1 MPGPDAEG
9 RPAGAAVAD
18 GRRCPVCGAGGGA
31 LVRALPGYD
40 VLECAACSVQY
51 ADPMRAAG
59 AGWYAGEGDYSSAL
73 GPAAAGTLRHVYG
86 DRLDRDARAA
96 DWLGPNHLA
105 FLAELPNRGGRLLDV
120 GCGEGT
126 FLRFAGRHY
135 DVRGIDLDE
144 RSVARAAET
153 LGDRVARLT
162 LEELAG
168 SEPEQAFDVATMFEV
183 LEHVED
189 PIGALATVHRLLR
202 PGGRLV
208 LSVPNRLR
216 PGGDDDPV
224 DWPPNHL
231 TRWTDAAVRRALGR
245 TGFRVVRCHATKA
258 SRYGYW
264 EAGWLL
270 GSRFPRLFE
279 TLGAWGDGAALAARR
294 ASGIAWVPLW
304 PAYALLRRSSYGI
317 YAGALAE

>member
-1 MPGPDAEG
+1 MPGPETGAE
-9 RPAGAAVAD
+9 RTGAAVAN
-18 GRRCPVCGAGGGA
+18 GPRCPVCGSGGSA
-31 LVRALPGYD
+31 RVRALPGYD
-40 VLECAACSVQY
+40 VLECPGCSVQFS
-51 ADPMRAAG
+51 DPMRAAD
-59 AGWYAGEGDYSSAL
+59 ASWYAGEGDYSSAL

-86 DRLDRDARAA
+86 DRLAPEARPA

-105 FLAELPNRGGRLLDV
+105 FLAQLPGRGGRLLDV

-126 FLRFAGRHY
+126 FLRFAARHY
-135 DVRGIDLDE
+135 DVCGIDLDE

-162 LEELAG
+162 LEDLAG

-189 PIGALATVHRLLR
+189 PVGALATVHRLLR

-231 TRWTDAAVRRALGR
+231 TRWTDAAVGRALGR

-270 GSRFPRLFE
+270 GSRFPRLFAA
-279 TLGAWGDGAALAARR
+279 LGGDGRRALAARR
-294 ASGIAWVPLW
+294 LSGLAWVPLW

-317 YAGALAE
+317 YACARAA